1 MDYPIGPTLS
11 TIVNDLAKRVKVL
24 EDKLSKKQF
33 ILYVVDIDFVI
44 N

>member
-24 EDKLSKKQF
+24 EDKLSKK
-33 ILYVVDIDFVI
+33 
-44 N
+44 